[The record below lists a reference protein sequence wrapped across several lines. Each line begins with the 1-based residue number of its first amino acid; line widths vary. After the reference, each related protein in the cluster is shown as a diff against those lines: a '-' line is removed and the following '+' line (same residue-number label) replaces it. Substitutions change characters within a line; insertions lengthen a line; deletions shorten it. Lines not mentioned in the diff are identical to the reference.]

1 MRKAFLKQ
9 FVSLIRLAQ
18 FGLINSEV
26 VVRDLFRE
34 SKILNVFHLGTNIVS
49 KQVP

>member
-9 FVSLIRLAQ
+9 FLSLIRLAQ
-18 FGLINSEV
+18 FGLINSKV